1 MSFWDYSLES
11 TGRTQIVSIQYQE
24 PYGRAKK
31 PVFMRV
37 CAVSSVIPT
46 QSSPAAYWYVI
57 HNPVDP
63 LHLVDDPHGDPV
75 QHVVRDPSPVSRH
88 EIIGGHRSE
97 GQGVVVGPAIPH
109 DPHRAG
115 VGEHREVLAQAL
127 VLPGAGQLLP
137 EDEVRQ
143 AKGVGLFPW

>member
-1 MSFWDYSLES
+1 MENPVI
-11 TGRTQIVSIQYQE
+11 TGFFGPLKLLPLNRRRRLT
-24 PYGRAKK
+24 GN
-31 PVFMRV
+31 
-37 CAVSSVIPT
+37 
-46 QSSPAAYWYVI
+46 VI

-115 VGEHREVLAQAL
+115 VGEHR
-127 VLPGAGQLLP
+127 
-137 EDEVRQ
+137 
-143 AKGVGLFPW
+143 